1 MTDTVNIEVAAAS
14 GAEIFVPLNKL
25 RKSPRNAR
33 KTPHSEAHI
42 EALAASFAVK
52 GMLQNLVVEPEQDAT
67 GAATGSYFV
76 TIGEGRRLAHLLR
89 AKRKEIKKTEPIR
102 CVLDTDNDPQE
113 ISLDENVTR
122 EAMHP
127 ADQFERF
134 RELAERRGWGAEEI
148 AARFGVTPHVVRQ
161 RLRLGAVS
169 PRLIQVYRDGGLT
182 LEQLMAF
189 AIVEDH
195 ARQEQVYDNLS
206 YNRDPSL
213 IRRDL
218 TRMNVAA
225 TDRRALFVGPD
236 AYTAA
241 GGTILRD
248 LFTEDRGGFFEDVAL
263 LDRLVIEKL
272 EGIAAEVQAEGWKW
286 TSVHIDYPHA
296 HGMRR
301 SYPQMQELPAEDDAA
316 AEAARM
322 EYDSLG
328 EEYDGAE
335 DLPEDVE
342 QRLAELEA
350 EIERIDARR
359 HAYDPDDIARGGV
372 FVVLNH
378 DGATRIERGFV
389 RPEDEKPEPESE
401 AETGEEGYSVT
412 EDGEIIEDGEEDG
425 LPHSEAEEEE
435 AEDDGKPL
443 SDLLVRD
450 LTAHRTLGLRLALG
464 EQPDIAL
471 IAVTHTLAAQ
481 TFYRAVEAHCLD
493 IRPASAYL
501 ASHADGI
508 EDTAAGKALADR
520 HAAWAADLPRDVA
533 DLWDFVAG
541 LDQASVI
548 ALLAHCA
555 SLTINAVKQPWERKP
570 RAHETADRLATALAL
585 DMTAHWAPTARTY
598 LSRVTKA
605 HILAAVR
612 EAVSAEAAD
621 RITGMK
627 KQPMAE
633 AAEQLFAGTG
643 WLPSLLR
650 TPEPAWLAT
659 EQAEAE
665 ETPQVENGYPIAAE

>member
-1 MTDTVNIEVAAAS
+1 MTETVNFELAAAS
-14 GAEIFVPLNKL
+14 GTEIFVPLNKL
-25 RKSPRNAR
+25 KKSPRNAR

-42 EALAASFAVK
+42 EALAASIAVK

-102 CVLDTDNDPQE
+102 CVLDTENDPQE

-134 RELAERRGWGAEEI
+134 RELAERNGWGAEEI

-169 PRLIQVYRDGGLT
+169 PRLIQVYREGGLT
-182 LEQLMAF
+182 LDQLMAF

-225 TDRRALFVGPD
+225 TDRRAIFVGPD

-286 TSVHIDYPHA
+286 TSTHIDYPHA
-296 HGMRR
+296 HGLSRY
-301 SYPQMQELPAEDDAA
+301 YPGFVELSAED
-316 AEAARM
+316 EAARAAAQM
-322 EYDSLG
+322 EYDSLS
-328 EEYDGAE
+328 EEYDGAD
-335 DLPEDVE
+335 DLPEDVD
-342 QRLAELEA
+342 QRLTELEA
-350 EIERIDARR
+350 EIERIDAKR
-359 HAYDPDDIARGGV
+359 HAYDPDNIARSGV

-378 DGATRIERGFV
+378 DGTARIERGFV
-389 RPEDEKPEPESE
+389 RPEDETPEPEPEVESD
-401 AETGEEGYSVT
+401 GEGYAVT
-412 EDGEIIEDGEEDG
+412 EDGEIVEDGDGDG
-425 LPHSEAEEEE
+425 LEASEAEDEDAEE
-435 AEDDGKPL
+435 DGKPL

-450 LTAHRTLGLRLALG
+450 LTAHRTLGLRLTLG

-471 IAVTHTLAAQ
+471 IAVTHALAAQ
-481 TFYRAVEAHCLD
+481 TFYRGLEAHCLD
-493 IRPASAYL
+493 IRPASSYL

-520 HAAWAADLPRDVA
+520 HASWAADLPRDVA
-533 DLWDFVAG
+533 DLWSFIAG
-541 LDQASVI
+541 LDQASVM

-555 SLTINAVKQPWERKP
+555 SLTINAVKQPWDRKP
-570 RAHETADRLATALAL
+570 RAHETADKLASVLAL
-585 DMTAHWAPTARTY
+585 DMTAHWTPTARTY
-598 LSRVTKA
+598 LGRVTKA

-612 EAVSAEAAD
+612 EAVSDEAAE
-621 RITGMK
+621 RIASMK

-633 AAEQLFAGTG
+633 AAEQLLAGTG
-643 WLPSLLR
+643 WLPPLLR
-650 TPEPAWLAT
+650 TPEPASLAT
-659 EQAEAE
+659 AQAEAV
-665 ETPQVENGYPIAAE
+665 ETPQVESSYSIAAE